1 MQDEEDNA
9 AVMDAP
15 STTISKDIFL
25 SHPSDPSTGLKEKIW
40 DVPDTASLPRV
51 PPLYTFLPTRV
62 VVSAQKRSPN
72 EAAQQIAFLLQAE
85 SLDATF
91 FNDQATA
98 VVRCPDNLSFVI
110 QLYRA
115 DNDNSNGSTSEL
127 ESFVGFIV
135 EVRKKRGGSLHFQK
149 YARMILRSAASENV
163 SNVLAKPVRLRTAP
177 VVTIPSKNNDDSE
190 VERDVKYT
198 LDRAALLLDKD
209 RFDANVLGLESL
221 VLLTDKECTG
231 FERAICASR
240 CLLEGTE
247 YRHLQQ
253 MIVKCL
259 WPKQNSEDFDDEG
272 ECVFEREQ
280 WESMK
285 GRALIAIGNAL
296 SHASAPFNT
305 MQWNAED
312 GTNLAQILMEE
323 IQPAAETNLENSF
336 HAIQLLKSIIALGN
350 REAESTLM
358 GPDIISIVRDAER
371 VGRSRHALLGKE
383 ATQLLAVL
391 EGGVSK

>member
-1 MQDEEDNA
+1 
-9 AVMDAP
+9 MDAP
-15 STTISKDIFL
+15 STTISKDVFL

-40 DVPDTASLPRV
+40 DVPDTTSLPRV
-51 PPLYTFLPTRV
+51 PPLYTLLPTRV

-177 VVTIPSKNNDDSE
+177 VITIPSKNNDDSE

-198 LDRAALLLDKD
+198 LDRAA
-209 RFDANVLGLESL
+209 F
-221 VLLTDKECTG
+221 
-231 FERAICASR
+231 F
-240 CLLEGTE
+240 
-247 YRHLQQ
+247 
-253 MIVKCL
+253 
-259 WPKQNSEDFDDEG
+259 W
-272 ECVFEREQ
+272 
-280 WESMK
+280 
-285 GRALIAIGNAL
+285 IGIDL
-296 SHASAPFNT
+296 MPMF
-305 MQWNAED
+305 
-312 GTNLAQILMEE
+312 LA
-323 IQPAAETNLENSF
+323 
-336 HAIQLLKSIIALGN
+336 
-350 REAESTLM
+350 
-358 GPDIISIVRDAER
+358 
-371 VGRSRHALLGKE
+371 
-383 ATQLLAVL
+383 
-391 EGGVSK
+391 